1 MSNNKSIEETE
12 AEIVEAFSWFENWE
26 EKYEYIIELG
36 KKLPSLEEEYKKEEN
51 IIKGCQSTVWL
62 VAEYRNGKVIYK
74 ADSDALIVKGLVSM
88 LISVLSGH
96 TPDEILEARLGF
108 IKEIGMMAHLAQT
121 RSNGLVAM
129 VKQIKN
135 YALAFKSVN
144 SEKFSQ

>member
-1 MSNNKSIEETE
+1 MNNKSIEERE
-12 AEIVEAFSWFENWE
+12 AEIIEAFSWLESWE

-36 KKLPSLEEEYKKEEN
+36 KNLPELNEKYKKEEN

-62 VAEYRNGKVIYK
+62 VSEFKDGKVFYQ
-74 ADSDALIVKGLVSM
+74 ADSDAIIVKGLVSM

-96 TPDEILEARLGF
+96 APDQILNARLDF
-108 IKEIGMMAHLAQT
+108 IKEIGMMTHLAQT

-135 YALAFKSVN
+135 YALAYKSVN
-144 SEKFSQ
+144 VADKISQ